1 MVMEGRATL
10 ELFRATTTLNHLL
23 IIHNNLSLIITD
35 LFPTVLSQEMNPP
48 IRLRQTLK
56 LAIIKRTFI
65 DLNRRLLSN
74 FRVPSGHMCL
84 EC

>member
-1 MVMEGRATL
+1 MKGRPTL
-10 ELFRATTTLNHLL
+10 ELFRAAATLNHLL
-23 IIHNNLSLIITD
+23 IINNNLGLIVTD

-74 FRVPSGHMCL
+74 FRVSRSHMCL